1 MSGLADKINLLREK
15 KQLSSDVDQ
24 NNKCETKE
32 KLTASRKD
40 VKRQNVNNTWN
51 DLRNPNTSITD
62 ISMVVE
68 NNNKSSII
76 DSSFDA
82 SFLRRSKRDYSVT
95 TFYLFKMLKEK
106 KLL

>member
-24 NNKCETKE
+24 NLKNDNRE
-32 KLTASRKD
+32 KLTASEK
-40 VKRQNVNNTWN
+40 VAQKQTVNNTWN

-82 SFLRRSKRDYSVT
+82 SFLRRSRRDYSVNRGEINIAI
-95 TFYLFKMLKEK
+95 LK
-106 KLL
+106 